1 MIAKK
6 VAVFIDLTEEIKQ
19 SLRPAL
25 IAEGFKI
32 IDDFVNSDFTL
43 SSEDVVFLRPSF
55 KELKVLTYIIEGVRR
70 QVGYEVRINIIIE
83 EEISTASRGIAGN
96 VEFVQS
102 SQINTS

>member
-25 IAEGFKI
+25 TAEGFEI
-32 IDDFVNSDFTL
+32 IDDFVNNDFTL

-55 KELKVLTYIIEGVRR
+55 NELKVLTYIIEGIRM
-70 QVGYEVRINIIIE
+70 QVGYEVRINVITE
-83 EEISTASRGIAGN
+83 EPSTASRRIAGN